1 VKNILKGKLT
11 YVSGALIVLGGIAG
25 LALNF
30 LMPENAL
37 AMPHEQAFKVILEG
51 LAILGLRRAIN

>member
-1 VKNILKGKLT
+1 MLFRSV
-11 YVSGALIVLGGIAG
+11 LIVLGGIAG

-37 AMPHEQAFKVILEG
+37 ALPHEQAFKVILEG